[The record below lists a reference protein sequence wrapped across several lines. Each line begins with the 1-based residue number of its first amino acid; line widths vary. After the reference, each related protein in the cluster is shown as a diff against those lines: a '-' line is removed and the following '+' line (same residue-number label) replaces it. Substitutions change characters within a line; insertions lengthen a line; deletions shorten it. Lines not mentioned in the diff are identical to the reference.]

1 MRCKVIRIGRS
12 KGVRLSKAVLAK
24 TGITS
29 DVEIGLEGRR
39 IVLMRPGW
47 KPGGGADESGDESN
61 ELEHKVRPYT
71 NGLYF

>member
-12 KGVRLSKAVLAK
+12 KGVRLPKAVLAK

-47 KPGGGADESGDESN
+47 KPGGGSDESGDELN
-61 ELEHKVRPYT
+61 GLEHKVRP
-71 NGLYF
+71 